1 MLERD
6 VEVAFGKGDSVQ
18 VSSQS
23 FFFHSTHHLAGLVV
37 WMTLEELSLFKSVS
51 SLLCTML
58 DGEHFVDVSST
69 WQMWNHQRSLSVLFW
84 MFLDLGTS
92 IGLGKTSVNGRH
104 RANHSPWKR
113 FAPNSICLPA
123 LHSTANFLMW
133 DFGKTQEIP
142 LRLCQSIAR
151 RARVDAKACFLTW
164 FLRCLDFGKAFCLAF
179 LCKAEPAVQPAQ
191 LFCSRRE
198 LSYHSE

>member
-6 VEVAFGKGDSVQ
+6 VEVAFGNGDSVQ

-58 DGEHFVDVSST
+58 DGGHFVDVSST
-69 WQMWNHQRSLSVLFW
+69 WQMWNHQRSLSVLFR

-92 IGLGKTSVNGRH
+92 IGFGQKMGK
-104 RANHSPWKR
+104 P
-113 FAPNSICLPA
+113 
-123 LHSTANFLMW
+123 TA
-133 DFGKTQEIP
+133 
-142 LRLCQSIAR
+142 QSESFSFE
-151 RARVDAKACFLTW
+151 KACSKSCIALPT
-164 FLRCLDFGKAFCLAF
+164 
-179 LCKAEPAVQPAQ
+179 
-191 LFCSRRE
+191 S
-198 LSYHSE
+198 